1 MAIKTCISDI
11 DVVKA
16 ARKRIINVFSNGLTV
31 YMSFSGG
38 KDSLCLANLVVD
50 LINEG
55 RIDKSRLRV
64 IFIDEE
70 AIFPCIDEMVRKW
83 RLKFLAMGVP
93 FYWYCLEV
101 RHFNCFNQL
110 ENDESFICWD
120 STKADRWVR
129 QPPSF
134 AIRSHPMLKPRED
147 TYQMFLGRLC
157 ANGINLIGIR
167 AAESFQRRQYL
178 AFSFTHKKAGENG
191 RVFPIYDWKNNDVWL
206 YLYRNKID
214 IPEVYLFMYQTGR
227 RKNDMRISQFF
238 SVDTAKVLV
247 NMNEYYPNLMD
258 SVIRREPNAYL
269 AALYWD
275 SEMFG
280 KSTRARSKM
289 EGKDNRDYKQA
300 MLDLFANFDENF
312 DTPHK
317 RMVAQNY
324 RKLFFKAAQMATNRE
339 FKKMYDGLI
348 SGDPKM
354 RTLRSLYT
362 TIFTSYVKKAKQ
374 ENNIQD

>member
-16 ARKRIINVFSNGLTV
+16 ARQRIINVFSNGLTV

-55 RIDKSRLRV
+55 KIDKSRLQV

-70 AIFPCIDEMVRKW
+70 AIFSCVEETVKEW
-83 RLKFLAMGVP
+83 RLKFLSMGVP

-101 RHFNCFNQL
+101 KHFNCFNQL

-120 STKADRWVR
+120 STKEDRWVR
-129 QPPSF
+129 RPPAF
-134 AIRSHPMLKPRED
+134 AIRSHPLLKPREE
-147 TYQMFLGRLC
+147 TYQSFTARLC
-157 ANGINLIGIR
+157 ANGINMIGIR

-178 AFSFTHKKAGENG
+178 AFSFTHKKAGESG

-206 YLYRNKID
+206 YLYKNHID

-247 NMNEYYPNLMD
+247 NLNEYYPDLMD
-258 SVIRREPNAYL
+258 RVVRREPNAYL

-280 KSTRARSKM
+280 KSTRARKSL
-289 EGKDNRDYKQA
+289 EGKDDRDYKSEL
-300 MLDLFANFDENF
+300 LDLFKHFDEHF

-317 RMVAQNY
+317 RMIAENY
-324 RKLFFKAAQMATNRE
+324 RKLFFKVAAVGTNRE

-362 TIFTSYVKKAKQ
+362 TFYSAYVQKAKQ
-374 ENNIQD
+374 ENNIS